1 MDIIGGQK
9 NNILIWK
16 MYNLQ
21 KNLKQRFTT
30 IKRNYSLQALIYVIY
45 SCSRSSLLY
54 TYMYS
59 SIQRKPGDKV
69 QYAIV

>member
-16 MYNLQ
+16 MYNLK
-21 KNLKQRFTT
+21 KNSDRFTT